1 MNTHILNEK
10 FGHIHHLNRRIRGHR
25 RAEKGGPTDSQKRIL
40 AALKL
45 QNDVPTRD
53 LAFILGIRV
62 PSLNETL
69 SKLEQAEM
77 VTRQKSPEDGRIML
91 VSLTDA
97 GREAADQERGGAEI
111 YEGFSDEEREALGAY
126 LDRIIENL
134 EKISA
139 DFEDDTDQQR
149 WESAARER
157 MGDERFE
164 EWLARAEQMG
174 MRGGRGFERR
184 GGRGPE
190 RDHHR
195 GHEHGRDHGRERGGF
210 PGGRGPWNDLEEEG
224 FGGDRRSGSPHQE
237 RAFRRGFSRR

>member
-1 MNTHILNEK
+1 
-10 FGHIHHLNRRIRGHR
+10 
-25 RAEKGGPTDSQKRIL
+25 
-40 AALKL
+40 
-45 QNDVPTRD
+45 
-53 LAFILGIRV
+53 
-62 PSLNETL
+62 
-69 SKLEQAEM
+69 
-77 VTRQKSPEDGRIML
+77 ML

-174 MRGGRGFERR
+174 MRGGRRF
-184 GGRGPE
+184 
-190 RDHHR
+190 
-195 GHEHGRDHGRERGGF
+195 
-210 PGGRGPWNDLEEEG
+210 
-224 FGGDRRSGSPHQE
+224 DRRSGGPHQE
-237 RAFRRGFSRR
+237 RAFRQGFSRR

>member
-1 MNTHILNEK
+1 MNNHILNEK

-25 RAEKGGPTDSQKRIL
+25 RAEKGGPTDAQKRIL

-69 SKLEQAEM
+69 SKLEQAEFI
-77 VTRQKSPEDGRIML
+77 TRRKSLEDGRIML

-97 GREAADQERGGAEI
+97 GRKAADEERGGAET
-111 YEGFSDEEREALGAY
+111 YEGFSDEERDALGAY

-134 EKISA
+134 EKVSA
-139 DFEDDTDQQR
+139 DFEDETDQQR
-149 WESAARER
+149 WERAARER

-164 EWLARAEQMG
+164 EWLSRAEQMG

-184 GGRGPE
+184 GFERRGFE
-190 RDHHR
+190 RRDFAR
-195 GHEHGRDHGRERGGF
+195 GDFEPR
-210 PGGRGPWNDLEEEG
+210 GGRGHHEHEG
-224 FGGDRRSGSPHQE
+224 VGFEGGPFGDRHRGSHEE
-237 RAFRRGFSRR
+237 RAFRRGPFGR